1 MTHFQIMVLATKTV
15 TMKIIQKAWKRV
27 YKKEKQKKTWNC
39 VYTITTIL
47 RNHLYR

>member
-1 MTHFQIMVLATKTV
+1 MVYNPKQKEFQ
-15 TMKIIQKAWKRV
+15 KRNE
-27 YKKEKQKKTWNC
+27 KEKQKKTWNC